1 MAGLE
6 KSVQNMFNQPL
17 AEQTMHRVRWILTIG
32 WLLIIAS
39 LFYDPWTPLFTTSD
53 HPWSPL
59 RLPKACTMVQGKCLT
74 EQPYPLGTT
83 LFWGAIVPSAIFILL
98 VFGHEVWRRICPLS
112 FLSQIPRALGWQRQI
127 KRENTKTSKVRY
139 ELAKVQPDSWL
150 MNNYSY
156 LQFSWL
162 FLGLCGRI
170 LFFNADRTILALWLL
185 FTIGAAIAVGYLYGG
200 KSWCNY
206 FCPMAPVQKVYSEPG
221 GLLSSKA
228 HTSDRLITQS
238 MCRTI
243 LPDGTEQ
250 SACVACQN
258 PCIDIDSERSYWN
271 SLNKPKESFLRYGYI
286 GLVVGYF
293 VYYYLYAG
301 NWDYYF
307 SGAWA
312 RQPDQLAS
320 LLLPGFYLFQHP
332 LNIPKLVAV
341 PLTLAVS
348 TAIGYQVGCW
358 IENQIKAYGRA
369 NELVFNPEIIRHRIF
384 TVGTFGIF
392 NFFFIFAGRPLIQ
405 LLPLSLQYIY
415 ELSLVLL
422 STLWLYKTW
431 QRSPNLY
438 SRENLASRFRKQLDK
453 LQLDLSQ
460 FLEGRSLSD
469 LNTHEVYILA
479 KVLPGFT
486 KEKRHSAYKGVVR
499 EAMEEGYVNYSSS
512 LEILKQ
518 LRQELGITTDE
529 HRIVLEE
536 LGIEDPE
543 LLNPDR
549 QRTLENQIRLTGYRK
564 SLERLMRLQQQQSH
578 FSKTLL
584 ANNSTEIQTLRRQY
598 SINPTEEA
606 WILSGLSPD
615 VGNLRRAEFL
625 FAQLPALITC
635 YRALYQ
641 TPLHYHQA
649 VSRILRNSIHHKKEL
664 IIRALLETFMD
675 LPNEPTALLL
685 AEKLGALAPTVLV
698 ELLEA
703 EDWQGRLRP
712 EILQKL
718 IPLPA
723 TASSC
728 SIVSSETEILQA
740 IEPLLYDTNPL
751 IQSAGLYIVGQ
762 LDLGRSQT
770 IACQLQGESILL
782 QETIVMLIAQSPVPL
797 MLSAFPL
804 LEKVVHLYDSD
815 FFNRLCSE
823 TLIALASQ
831 SEVRT
836 YTTQEVITEA
846 GDTCRELLLLID
858 GDAKIYFYLDN
869 KEVAVEKFRPG
880 QTLDELD
887 VLAHSDSKNTIL
899 ADSFVTR
906 VLAVPVDIFDNLLGV
921 DQDFARRVLELES
934 RLLQR
939 FMGSLPL

>member
-1 MAGLE
+1 
-6 KSVQNMFNQPL
+6 MFKQPF

-39 LFYDPWTPLFTTSD
+39 LFYDPWTPPFTTPD

-59 RLPKACTMVQGKCLT
+59 RLPKVCIMVQGKCLT

-156 LQFSWL
+156 VQFGWL

-170 LFFNADRTILALWLL
+170 LFFNADRTILAFWLL
-185 FTIGAAIAVGYLYGG
+185 FTIVAAIAVGYLYGG

-206 FCPMAPVQKVYSEPG
+206 FCPMAPVQKIYSEPG

-271 SLNKPKESFLRYGYI
+271 SLSKPQESFLRYGYI

-320 LLLPGFYLFQHP
+320 LLSPGFYLFQHP

-348 TAIGYQVGCW
+348 TAIGYQVGRW
-358 IENQIKAYGRA
+358 LENQIKAYCRA
-369 NELVFNPEIIRHRIF
+369 HELVFNPEIIRHRIF

-392 NFFFIFAGRPLIQ
+392 NFFFIFGGRPLIQ

-499 EAMEEGYVNYSSS
+499 EALEEGYVNYSSS

-529 HRIVLEE
+529 HRTVLEE

-549 QRTLENQIRLTGYRK
+549 RRTLENQIRLTGYRK
-564 SLERLMRLQQQQSH
+564 SLERLMLLQQSR
-578 FSKTLL
+578 FSTTLTS
-584 ANNSTEIQTLRRQY
+584 NSTEIQMLRQQY
-598 SINPTEEA
+598 SINPAEES
-606 WILSGLSPD
+606 WILSGLAPD
-615 VGNLRRAEFL
+615 VGSLRRAEFL
-625 FAQLPALITC
+625 LAQLPALVMC
-635 YRALYQ
+635 YRALHQ
-641 TPLHYHQA
+641 TLLKPHQQVA
-649 VSRILRNSIHHKKEL
+649 SILRDSIHHKKEL
-664 IIRALLETFMD
+664 MVRALLEIFAD
-675 LPNEPTALLL
+675 LPSEPKTVLL
-685 AEKLGALAPTVLV
+685 AEQLGALAPTILT

-703 EDWQGRLRP
+703 EDWQGRLQP
-712 EILQKL
+712 KILQRL
-718 IPLPA
+718 TALPVA
-723 TASSC
+723 TSSC
-728 SIVSSETEILQA
+728 SLVSSKAEILGA

-751 IQSAGLYIVGQ
+751 IQSAGLYIFGQ
-762 LDLGRSQT
+762 LDLLRSQT
-770 IACQLQGESILL
+770 IALQLQGESILL
-782 QETIVMLIAQSPVPL
+782 QETISILLQQSQSISPL
-797 MLSAFPL
+797 LGFPL
-804 LEKVVHLYDSD
+804 LEKSVYLYSSD
-815 FFNRLCSE
+815 FFNRLHSE

-831 SEVRT
+831 AEVRT
-836 YTTQEVITEA
+836 YTTDDVITEA

-858 GDAKIYFYLDN
+858 GDAKIHLYQDS
-869 KEVAVEKFRPG
+869 KEVSIEKFQPG

-887 VLAHSDSKNTIL
+887 VLAHSNSKNTIL
-899 ADSFVTR
+899 ADSLATR
-906 VLAVPVDIFDNLLGV
+906 ILAVPVDIFDDFLGI
-921 DQDFARRVLELES
+921 DQEFARRVLELES
-934 RLLQR
+934 QLLQK
-939 FMGSLPL
+939 FMGSLPPL